1 VGAKKN
7 KGSDMKSKILGLLAV
22 GLLAGPMQA
31 FAVSTTYIITFTTNP
46 GGVAPASGSFKYDSA
61 TSTFSDF
68 FVSWNGIAFDLT
80 SGANA
85 PWPSGSICGFQ
96 GTGAALSFAL
106 LSNPSPS
113 TCELTG
119 WAGLTQSGN
128 PLADFGFFSG
138 GGQADFLIIR
148 RLTTSNG
155 TALFSNGF
163 WSISPIG
170 VPEPG
175 TLALLGL
182 GLAGLGLSRR
192 KA

>member
-1 VGAKKN
+1 
-7 KGSDMKSKILGLLAV
+7 MKSRILGLLAV
-22 GLLAGPMQA
+22 GLLAGPLQA
-31 FAVSTTYIITFTTNP
+31 LAVPTTYNITFTTNP
-46 GGVAPASGSFKYDSA
+46 GGVAPTSGSFTYDSA

-68 FVSWNGIAFDLT
+68 FVSWNGIVFDLT
-80 SGANA
+80 DGANA
-85 PWPSGSICGFQ
+85 PWTSGGICGFQ

-113 TCELTG
+113 TCPQTG

-138 GGQADFLIIR
+138 GGQVDFLIIR
-148 RLTTSNG
+148 NLTTSNG
-155 TALFSNGF
+155 TAVFSNGS

-182 GLAGLGLSRR
+182 GLAGLGLSRGR

>member
-1 VGAKKN
+1 MHN
-7 KGSDMKSKILGLLAV
+7 KGSDMRSKILGLLAV

-31 FAVSTTYIITFTTNP
+31 FAVPTTYTITFTTNA
-46 GGVAPASGSFKYDSA
+46 GGVAPASGSFTYDSTTA
-61 TSTFSDF
+61 LFNDF
-68 FVSWNGIAFDLT
+68 LVSWNGIAFDLT
-80 SGANA
+80 DGANA
-85 PWPSGSICGFQ
+85 PWLSGGICGFQ

-113 TCELTG
+113 TCPQTG
-119 WAGLTQSGN
+119 WAGLTQAGN
-128 PLADFGFFSG
+128 TSADFGFFSG
-138 GGQADFLIIR
+138 GGQTDFIIIR

-155 TALFSNGF
+155 TAVFSNGT
-163 WSISPIG
+163 WSISPVG

-192 KA
+192 RKA